1 MTTCLLI
8 YYTGT
13 FNTRYV
19 TRKLSARLEALGW
32 EVTVYEID
40 PSKLEKLDL
49 GKYDIIGL
57 GYPIYGYCAP
67 WPFLKF
73 IRHQKF
79 PKGKKVFIYKNSG
92 ETETANDASS
102 KYVTRKLDWD
112 GARTRNEYHF
122 LMPYNIHFKY
132 EDNLVREMLTMDEK
146 LYDILVYE
154 ILHDG
159 DLNIYVVTKN
169 KDGSKIKGKSIGKSL
184 FITSFYISDKKKW
197 AKNSIIDIN
206 DSSGNEYLQEIIQNP
221 PPLFND
227 FIPNAGNGKYYDF
240 KERNKDN
247 RIDNHCWHYRGMPI
261 NIFTDGQIRYVS
273 ARDVG
278 NIAAGYMAAIN
289 GMPWLATRMAFDA
302 YQSYTDNRL
311 SIEGIS
317 SKTPQLFGWLF
328 GKQSLSFQERIN
340 MLISSIRAVINN
352 PNVLYSHE
360 D

>member
-40 PSKLEKLDL
+40 PPKLEKLDL

-92 ETETANDASS
+92 ETEAANDASS

-132 EDNLVREMLTMDEK
+132 EDNLVREMLAMDEK

-154 ILHDG
+154 ISHDIPNRRPYGLWPRLVSSVVSRPQYIAG
-159 DLNIYVVTKN
+159 DINSFLYKVDMDKCSGCGMCIKQCPTHNIY
-169 KDGSKIKGKSIGKSL
+169 KDADGRIRFHHHCNMCMRCSFFCPSDA
-184 FITSFYISDKKKW
+184 FYI
-197 AKNSIIDIN
+197 
-206 DSSGNEYLQEIIQNP
+206 GFLQEWGWKVNGPYNFRRIESIQLDKP
-221 PPLFND
+221 VITPQTTGF
-227 FIPNAGNGKYYDF
+227 F
-240 KERNKDN
+240 K
-247 RIDNHCWHYRGMPI
+247 C
-261 NIFTDGQIRYVS
+261 YVKT
-273 ARDVG
+273 
-278 NIAAGYMAAIN
+278 YEAIN
-289 GMPWLATRMAFDA
+289 RRHAE
-302 YQSYTDNRL
+302 
-311 SIEGIS
+311 I
-317 SKTPQLFGWLF
+317 F
-328 GKQSLSFQERIN
+328 GK
-340 MLISSIRAVINN
+340 
-352 PNVLYSHE
+352 
-360 D
+360 